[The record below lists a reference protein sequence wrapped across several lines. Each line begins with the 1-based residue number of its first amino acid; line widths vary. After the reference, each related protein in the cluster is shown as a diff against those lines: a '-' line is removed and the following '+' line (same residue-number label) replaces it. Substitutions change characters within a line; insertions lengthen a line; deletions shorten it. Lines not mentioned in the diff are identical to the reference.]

1 MSEPFLGE
9 IQIVGFNFPPKG
21 WAQCDGQLL
30 SIAQNNALFALLGT
44 TFGGDG
50 RTTFGLPDLRG
61 RTPIN
66 SGDNS
71 AGPGLPAYP
80 QGQKGG
86 AETVTLTTAQI
97 PSHTHT
103 ARASDTEADSS
114 DPAGH
119 ILAEVPSAFGGA
131 FLYHDAANLGTLHS
145 GSITNTGG
153 SQPHNNMQPYQVV
166 NFIIALTGI
175 FPSRN

>member
-9 IQIVGFNFPPKG
+9 IQLVGFNFAPRG
-21 WAQCDGQLL
+21 WAQCNGQILP
-30 SIAQNNALFALLGT
+30 IAQNSALFALLGT

-66 SGDNS
+66 SGGNS
-71 AGPGLPAYP
+71 AGPGLPRYT

-86 AETVTLTTAQI
+86 AETVTLTTAQV

-103 ARASDTEADSS
+103 ARASSADA
-114 DPAGH
+114 DVETPTGHLLAAVPAGFAG
-119 ILAEVPSAFGGA
+119 IFA
-131 FLYHDAANLGTLHS
+131 YHSPANLGALHS
-145 GSITNTGG
+145 GSVTNTGG

-166 NFIIALTGI
+166 NFIIALAGT